1 MKEAEENGEKNV
13 ELVTDSSDKIRTE
26 SESQQYLQKG
36 EIIEG
41 KQQRVEDTTIR
52 KEYHNIDENLISKG
66 IERHVIR
73 SHTVQAETSKKGH

>member
-41 KQQRVEDTTIR
+41 KQQHVEDTTIR
-52 KEYHNIDENLISKG
+52 KEHHNIDENLINKG
-66 IERHVIR
+66 VERHVIR
-73 SHTVQAETSKKGH
+73 SHTV

>member
-41 KQQRVEDTTIR
+41 KQ
-52 KEYHNIDENLISKG
+52 
-66 IERHVIR
+66 
-73 SHTVQAETSKKGH
+73 